1 MLISNEWLKEYVTID
16 DSVSNLAERITRT
29 GIEVDD
35 LIDYTKDIK
44 NLVVGFVKSKDK
56 HPDADKLN
64 VCQVDIG
71 EDEPVQIVCGAPN
84 VDAGQYVIVAKVGGR
99 LPGGIKIKRAK
110 LRGERSEG
118 MICSLQEIGISSNY
132 IPKSFESGIYVFS
145 ESQVPGTDA
154 LQALY
159 LDDQVM
165 EFDLTPNRADAL
177 SMIGTAYEVAAL
189 YNTKMT
195 KPDTT
200 SNELEL
206 SANDELTVTI
216 ENEDKVPY
224 YSARVVHDV
233 TIEPSPIWMQ
243 ARLIKAGIR
252 PINNVV
258 DISNYVLLEYGQPL
272 HMFDQDAIGSQQI
285 VVRQANEGE
294 KMTTLDDT
302 ERELLTSDIVITN
315 GQTPIALAG
324 VMGGDFSEVKE
335 QTSNIVIEGAIFD
348 PVSIRHTSRRL
359 NLRSESSSRFEK
371 GIATEFVD
379 EAVDRACYLLQT
391 YANGKVLKDRVSS
404 GELGAFITPID
415 ITADKINR
423 TIGFDLSQ
431 NDIVTIFNQLG
442 FDTEINDD
450 VITVLVPSRRKDI
463 TIKED
468 LIEEVAR
475 IYGYDD
481 IPSTLPV
488 FDKVTSGQLTDR
500 QYKTRMVK
508 EVLEGAGLDQAITY
522 SLVSK
527 EDATAFSM
535 QQRQT
540 IDLLMPM
547 SEAHASLRQSLL
559 PHLIEA
565 ASYNVARKNKDVKLF
580 EIGNVFF
587 ANGEGE
593 LPDQVEYLSGI
604 LTGDYV
610 VNQWQGKK
618 ETVDFY
624 LAKGVVDR
632 VSEKLNLEFS
642 YRRADI
648 DGLHPG
654 RTAEILL
661 ENKVVGFIGE
671 LHPTLAA
678 DNDLKRTYVFELNF
692 DALMSVSVGYIN
704 YQPIPRFPGMSRD
717 IALEVDQNIP
727 AADLLST
734 IHAHGGNILK
744 DTLVFDVYQGE
755 HLEKGKKSIAIR
767 LNYLDTEETL
777 TDERVSKVQ
786 AEIEAALIEQG
797 EVVEI
802 GRAHV

>member
-44 NLVVGFVKSKDK
+44 NLVVGFVKSKEK

-145 ESQVPGTDA
+145 EAQVPGTDA

-450 VITVLVPSRRKDI
+450 VITVQVPSRRKDI

-488 FDKVTSGQLTDR
+488 FEKVTSGQLTDR

-661 ENKVVGFIGE
+661 ENKIVGFIGE

-692 DALMSVSVGYIN
+692 DALMAVSVGYIN
-704 YQPIPRFPGMSRD
+704 YHPIPRFPGMSRD

-786 AEIEAALIEQG
+786 AEIEAALIEQSA
-797 EVVEI
+797 VI
-802 GRAHV
+802 R

>member
-527 EDATAFSM
+527 KDATAFSM

-797 EVVEI
+797 AVI
-802 GRAHV
+802 R

>member
-44 NLVVGFVKSKDK
+44 NLVVGFVKSKEK

-195 KPDTT
+195 KPETT

-335 QTSNIVIEGAIFD
+335 HTSNIVIEGAIFD
-348 PVSIRHTSRRL
+348 SVSIRHTSRRL

-450 VITVLVPSRRKDI
+450 VITVQVPSRRKDI

-488 FDKVTSGQLTDR
+488 FEKVTSGQLTDR

-527 EDATAFSM
+527 EDATAFAM

-632 VSEKLNLEFS
+632 VAEKLNLEFS

-692 DALMSVSVGYIN
+692 DALMAVSVGYIN

-717 IALEVDQNIP
+717 IALEVNQNIP

-786 AEIEAALIEQG
+786 AEFEAALIKQG
-797 EVVEI
+797 AVI
-802 GRAHV
+802 R

>member
-1 MLISNEWLKEYVTID
+1 MLISNEWLKEYVTIN

-44 NLVVGFVKSKDK
+44 NLVVGFVKSKEK

-132 IPKSFESGIYVFS
+132 VPKTFESGIYVFS
-145 ESQVPGTDA
+145 EAQVPGTDA

-450 VITVLVPSRRKDI
+450 VITVQVPSRRKDI

-692 DALMSVSVGYIN
+692 DALMAVSVGYIN

-797 EVVEI
+797 AVI
-802 GRAHV
+802 R

>member
-44 NLVVGFVKSKDK
+44 NLVVGFVKSKEK

-132 IPKSFESGIYVFS
+132 VPKTFESGIYVFS
-145 ESQVPGTDA
+145 EAQVPGTDA

-195 KPDTT
+195 KPDIT

-216 ENEDKVPY
+216 ENADKVPY

-692 DALMSVSVGYIN
+692 DALMAVSVGYIN

-797 EVVEI
+797 AVI
-802 GRAHV
+802 R

>member
-224 YSARVVHDV
+224 YSARVLHDV

-797 EVVEI
+797 AVI
-802 GRAHV
+802 R

>member
-44 NLVVGFVKSKDK
+44 NLVVGFVKSKEK

-145 ESQVPGTDA
+145 EAQVPGTDA

-159 LDDQVM
+159 LDNQVM

-692 DALMSVSVGYIN
+692 DALMAVSVGYIN

-797 EVVEI
+797 AVI
-802 GRAHV
+802 R

>member
-44 NLVVGFVKSKDK
+44 NLVVGFVKSKEK

-145 ESQVPGTDA
+145 EAQVPGTDA

-195 KPDTT
+195 KPETT
-200 SNELEL
+200 SNELDL

-671 LHPTLAA
+671 LHPILAA

-692 DALMSVSVGYIN
+692 DALMAVSVGYIN

-717 IALEVDQNIP
+717 IALEVDKNIP

-797 EVVEI
+797 AVI
-802 GRAHV
+802 R

>member
-44 NLVVGFVKSKDK
+44 NLVVGFVKSKEK

-132 IPKSFESGIYVFS
+132 VPKTFESGIYVFS
-145 ESQVPGTDA
+145 EAQVPGTDA

-206 SANDELTVTI
+206 SANNELTVTI

-294 KMTTLDDT
+294 KMTTLDGT

-404 GELGAFITPID
+404 GELCAFITPID

-450 VITVLVPSRRKDI
+450 VITVQVPSRRKDI

-488 FDKVTSGQLTDR
+488 FEKVTSGQLTDR

-661 ENKVVGFIGE
+661 ENKIVGFIGE

-797 EVVEI
+797 AVI
-802 GRAHV
+802 R

>member
-44 NLVVGFVKSKDK
+44 NLVVGFVKSKEK

-99 LPGGIKIKRAK
+99 MPGGIKIKRAK

-145 ESQVPGTDA
+145 EAQVPGTDA

-195 KPDTT
+195 KPETT
-200 SNELEL
+200 SNELDL

-610 VNQWQGKK
+610 VNQWQDKK

-671 LHPTLAA
+671 LHPILAA

-692 DALMSVSVGYIN
+692 DALMAVSVGYIN

-797 EVVEI
+797 AVI
-802 GRAHV
+802 R

>member
-16 DSVSNLAERITRT
+16 DSVSDLAERITRT

-44 NLVVGFVKSKDK
+44 NLVVGFVKSKEK

-145 ESQVPGTDA
+145 EAQVPGTDA

-692 DALMSVSVGYIN
+692 DALMAVSVGYIN

-797 EVVEI
+797 AVI
-802 GRAHV
+802 R

>member
-44 NLVVGFVKSKDK
+44 NLVVGFVKSKEK

-145 ESQVPGTDA
+145 EAQVPGTDA

-618 ETVDFY
+618 DTVDFY

-692 DALMSVSVGYIN
+692 DALMAVSVGYIN

-797 EVVEI
+797 AVI
-802 GRAHV
+802 R

>member
-44 NLVVGFVKSKDK
+44 NLVVGFVKSKEK

-132 IPKSFESGIYVFS
+132 VPKTFESGIYVFS
-145 ESQVPGTDA
+145 EAQVPGTDA

-206 SANDELTVTI
+206 SANNELTVTI

-294 KMTTLDDT
+294 KMTTLDGT
-302 ERELLTSDIVITN
+302 ERQLLTSDIVITN

-450 VITVLVPSRRKDI
+450 VITVQVPSRRKDI

-488 FDKVTSGQLTDR
+488 FEKVTSGQLTDR

-661 ENKVVGFIGE
+661 ENKIVGFIGE

-797 EVVEI
+797 AVI
-802 GRAHV
+802 R

>member
-44 NLVVGFVKSKDK
+44 NLVVGFVKSKEK

-84 VDAGQYVIVAKVGGR
+84 VDAGQYVIVAKVGGK

-132 IPKSFESGIYVFS
+132 VPKTFESGIYVFS
-145 ESQVPGTDA
+145 EAQVPGTDA

-206 SANDELTVTI
+206 SANNELTVTI

-294 KMTTLDDT
+294 KMTTLDGT
-302 ERELLTSDIVITN
+302 ECELLTSDIVITN

-450 VITVLVPSRRKDI
+450 VITVQVPSRRKDI

-488 FDKVTSGQLTDR
+488 FEKVTSGQLTDR

-661 ENKVVGFIGE
+661 ENKIVGFIGE

-797 EVVEI
+797 AVI
-802 GRAHV
+802 R

>member
-16 DSVSNLAERITRT
+16 DSVSNLAERITCT

-44 NLVVGFVKSKDK
+44 NLVVGFVKSKEK

-195 KPDTT
+195 KPETT
-200 SNELEL
+200 SNELEV

-335 QTSNIVIEGAIFD
+335 HTSNIVIEGAIFD
-348 PVSIRHTSRRL
+348 SVSIRHTSRRL

-450 VITVLVPSRRKDI
+450 VITVQVPSRRKDI

-488 FDKVTSGQLTDR
+488 FEKVTSGQLTDR

-527 EDATAFSM
+527 EDATAFAM

-632 VSEKLNLEFS
+632 VAEKLNLEFS

-692 DALMSVSVGYIN
+692 DALMAVSVGYIN

-717 IALEVDQNIP
+717 IALEVNQNIP

-797 EVVEI
+797 AVI
-802 GRAHV
+802 R

>member
-44 NLVVGFVKSKDK
+44 NLVVGFVKSKEK
-56 HPDADKLN
+56 HPDADKIN

-132 IPKSFESGIYVFS
+132 VPKTFESGIYVFS
-145 ESQVPGTDA
+145 EAQVPGTDA

-206 SANDELTVTI
+206 SANNELTVTI

-294 KMTTLDDT
+294 KMTTLDGT

-450 VITVLVPSRRKDI
+450 VITVQVPSRRKDI

-488 FDKVTSGQLTDR
+488 FEKVTSGQLTDR

-661 ENKVVGFIGE
+661 ENKIVGFIGE

-797 EVVEI
+797 AVI
-802 GRAHV
+802 R

>member
-44 NLVVGFVKSKDK
+44 NLVVGFVKSKEK

-145 ESQVPGTDA
+145 EAQVPGTDA

-195 KPDTT
+195 KPETT
-200 SNELEL
+200 SNELDL

-294 KMTTLDDT
+294 KMTTLGDT

-671 LHPTLAA
+671 LHPILAA

-692 DALMSVSVGYIN
+692 DALMAVSVGYIN

-797 EVVEI
+797 AVI
-802 GRAHV
+802 R

>member
-44 NLVVGFVKSKDK
+44 NLVVGFVKSKEK

-195 KPDTT
+195 KPETT

-335 QTSNIVIEGAIFD
+335 HTSNIVIEGAIFD
-348 PVSIRHTSRRL
+348 SVSIRHTSRRL

-450 VITVLVPSRRKDI
+450 VITVQVPSRRKDI

-488 FDKVTSGQLTDR
+488 FEKVTSGQLTDR

-527 EDATAFSM
+527 EDATAFAM

-565 ASYNVARKNKDVKLF
+565 ASYNMARKNKDVKLF

-632 VSEKLNLEFS
+632 VAEKLNLEFS

-692 DALMSVSVGYIN
+692 DALMAVSVGYIN

-717 IALEVDQNIP
+717 IALEVNQNIP

-786 AEIEAALIEQG
+786 AEIEAALIKQG
-797 EVVEI
+797 AVI
-802 GRAHV
+802 R

>member
-44 NLVVGFVKSKDK
+44 NLVVGFVKSKEK

-64 VCQVDIG
+64 ICQVDIG

-132 IPKSFESGIYVFS
+132 VPKSFESGIYVFS

-335 QTSNIVIEGAIFD
+335 HTSNIVIEGAIFD

-450 VITVLVPSRRKDI
+450 VITVQVPSRRKDI

-488 FDKVTSGQLTDR
+488 FEKVTSGQLTDR

-527 EDATAFSM
+527 EDATAFAM

-547 SEAHASLRQSLL
+547 SEAHASLRRSLL

-692 DALMSVSVGYIN
+692 DALMAVSVGYIN

-797 EVVEI
+797 AVI
-802 GRAHV
+802 R

>member
-16 DSVSNLAERITRT
+16 DSVSDLAERITRT

-44 NLVVGFVKSKDK
+44 NLVVGFVKSKEK

-195 KPDTT
+195 KPETT

-206 SANDELTVTI
+206 SANAELTVTI

-692 DALMSVSVGYIN
+692 DALMAVSVGYIN

-797 EVVEI
+797 AVI
-802 GRAHV
+802 R

>member
-44 NLVVGFVKSKDK
+44 NLVVGFVKSKEK

-195 KPDTT
+195 KPETT

-335 QTSNIVIEGAIFD
+335 HTSNIVIEGAIFD
-348 PVSIRHTSRRL
+348 SVSIRHTSRRL

-450 VITVLVPSRRKDI
+450 VITVQVPSRRKDI

-488 FDKVTSGQLTDR
+488 FEKVTSGQLTDR

-527 EDATAFSM
+527 EDATAFAM

-632 VSEKLNLEFS
+632 VAEKLNLEFS

-692 DALMSVSVGYIN
+692 DALMAVSVGYIN
-704 YQPIPRFPGMSRD
+704 YQPIPIFPGMSRD
-717 IALEVDQNIP
+717 IALEVNQNIP

-786 AEIEAALIEQG
+786 AEIEAALIKQG
-797 EVVEI
+797 AVI
-802 GRAHV
+802 R

>member
-44 NLVVGFVKSKDK
+44 NLVVGFVKSKEK

-145 ESQVPGTDA
+145 EAQVPGTDA

-195 KPDTT
+195 KPETT
-200 SNELEL
+200 SNEIEL

-272 HMFDQDAIGSQQI
+272 HMFDQDAIGSQKI

-335 QTSNIVIEGAIFD
+335 HTSNIVVEGAIFD

-391 YANGKVLKDRVSS
+391 YANGKVLKNRVSS

-415 ITADKINR
+415 ITAEKINR

-450 VITVLVPSRRKDI
+450 VITVQVPSRRKDI

-488 FDKVTSGQLTDR
+488 FEKVTSGQLTDR

-527 EDATAFSM
+527 EDATVFAM

-618 ETVDFY
+618 EMVDFY

-632 VSEKLNLEFS
+632 VAEKLNLEFS

-692 DALMSVSVGYIN
+692 DSLMAVSVGYIN

-797 EVVEI
+797 AVI
-802 GRAHV
+802 R

>member
-16 DSVSNLAERITRT
+16 DSVSDLAERITRT

-44 NLVVGFVKSKDK
+44 NLVVGFVKSKEK

-195 KPDTT
+195 KPETT

-233 TIEPSPIWMQ
+233 TIEPSLIWMQ

-692 DALMSVSVGYIN
+692 DALMAVSVGYIN

-797 EVVEI
+797 AVI
-802 GRAHV
+802 R

>member
-44 NLVVGFVKSKDK
+44 NLVVGFVKSKEK

-132 IPKSFESGIYVFS
+132 VPKTFESGIYVFS
-145 ESQVPGTDA
+145 EAQVPGTDA

-195 KPDTT
+195 KPETT

-216 ENEDKVPY
+216 ENENKVPY

-371 GIATEFVD
+371 GIVTEFVD

-450 VITVLVPSRRKDI
+450 VITVQVPSRRKDI

-692 DALMSVSVGYIN
+692 DALMAVSVGYIN

-797 EVVEI
+797 AVI
-802 GRAHV
+802 RL

>member
-16 DSVSNLAERITRT
+16 DSVSDLAERITRT

-44 NLVVGFVKSKDK
+44 NLVVGFVKSKEK

-195 KPDTT
+195 KPETT

-618 ETVDFY
+618 ETIDFY

-692 DALMSVSVGYIN
+692 DALMAVSVGYIN

-797 EVVEI
+797 AVI
-802 GRAHV
+802 R

>member
-44 NLVVGFVKSKDK
+44 NLVVGFVKSKEK

-132 IPKSFESGIYVFS
+132 IPKSFESGIFVFS

-195 KPDTT
+195 KPETT

-243 ARLIKAGIR
+243 VRLIKAGIR

-335 QTSNIVIEGAIFD
+335 HTSNIVIEGAIFD

-450 VITVLVPSRRKDI
+450 VITVQVPSRRKDI

-488 FDKVTSGQLTDR
+488 FEKVTSGQLTDR

-527 EDATAFSM
+527 EDATAFAM

-565 ASYNVARKNKDVKLF
+565 TSYNVARKNKDVKLF

-661 ENKVVGFIGE
+661 ENKVIGFIGE

-692 DALMSVSVGYIN
+692 DALMAVSVGYIN

-797 EVVEI
+797 AVI
-802 GRAHV
+802 R

>member
-44 NLVVGFVKSKDK
+44 NLVVGFVKSKEK

-159 LDDQVM
+159 LNDQVM

-195 KPDTT
+195 KPETT

-294 KMTTLDDT
+294 KMITLDDT

-335 QTSNIVIEGAIFD
+335 HTSNIVIEGAIFD
-348 PVSIRHTSRRL
+348 SVSIRHTSRRL

-450 VITVLVPSRRKDI
+450 VITVQVPSRRKDI

-488 FDKVTSGQLTDR
+488 FEKVTSGQLTDR

-527 EDATAFSM
+527 EDATAFAM

-678 DNDLKRTYVFELNF
+678 ENDLKRTYVFELNF
-692 DALMSVSVGYIN
+692 DALMAVSVGYIN

-797 EVVEI
+797 AVI
-802 GRAHV
+802 R

>member
-44 NLVVGFVKSKDK
+44 NLVVGFVKSKEK

-71 EDEPVQIVCGAPN
+71 EDEPVQIICGAPN

-132 IPKSFESGIYVFS
+132 IPKSFESGIFVFS

-195 KPDTT
+195 KPETT

-243 ARLIKAGIR
+243 VRLIKAGIR

-335 QTSNIVIEGAIFD
+335 HTSNIVIEGAIFD

-450 VITVLVPSRRKDI
+450 VITVQVPSRRKDI

-488 FDKVTSGQLTDR
+488 FEKVTSGQLTDR

-527 EDATAFSM
+527 EDATAFAM

-661 ENKVVGFIGE
+661 ENKVIGFIGE

-692 DALMSVSVGYIN
+692 DALMAVSVGYIN

-797 EVVEI
+797 AVI
-802 GRAHV
+802 R

>member
-16 DSVSNLAERITRT
+16 DSVSNLADRITRT

-44 NLVVGFVKSKDK
+44 NLVVGFVKSKEK

-132 IPKSFESGIYVFS
+132 IPKSFESGIFVFS

-195 KPDTT
+195 KPETT

-243 ARLIKAGIR
+243 VRLIKAGIR

-335 QTSNIVIEGAIFD
+335 HTSNIVIEGAIFD

-450 VITVLVPSRRKDI
+450 VITVQVPSRRKDI

-488 FDKVTSGQLTDR
+488 FEKVTSGQLTDR

-527 EDATAFSM
+527 EDATAFAM

-661 ENKVVGFIGE
+661 ENKVIGFIGE

-692 DALMSVSVGYIN
+692 DALMAVSVGYIN

-797 EVVEI
+797 AVI
-802 GRAHV
+802 R

>member
-44 NLVVGFVKSKDK
+44 NLVVGFVKSKEK

-195 KPDTT
+195 KPETT

-335 QTSNIVIEGAIFD
+335 HTSNIVIEGAIFD

-404 GELGAFITPID
+404 GELSAFITPID

-450 VITVLVPSRRKDI
+450 VITVQVPSRRKDI

-488 FDKVTSGQLTDR
+488 FEKVTSGQLTDR

-527 EDATAFSM
+527 EDATAFAM

-678 DNDLKRTYVFELNF
+678 DDDLKRTYVFELNF
-692 DALMSVSVGYIN
+692 DALMAVSVGYIN

-717 IALEVDQNIP
+717 IALEVNQNIP

-797 EVVEI
+797 AVI
-802 GRAHV
+802 R

>member
-44 NLVVGFVKSKDK
+44 NLVVGFVKSKEK

-159 LDDQVM
+159 LNDQVM

-195 KPDTT
+195 KPETT

-233 TIEPSPIWMQ
+233 TIEPSPIWIQ

-335 QTSNIVIEGAIFD
+335 HTSNIVIEGAIFD
-348 PVSIRHTSRRL
+348 SVSIRHTSRRL

-450 VITVLVPSRRKDI
+450 VITVQVPSRRKDI

-488 FDKVTSGQLTDR
+488 FEKVTSGQLTDR

-527 EDATAFSM
+527 EDATAFAM

-678 DNDLKRTYVFELNF
+678 ENDLKRTYVFELNF
-692 DALMSVSVGYIN
+692 DALMAVSVGYIN

-797 EVVEI
+797 AVI
-802 GRAHV
+802 R

>member
-16 DSVSNLAERITRT
+16 DSVSDLAERITRT

-44 NLVVGFVKSKDK
+44 NLVVGFVKSKEK

-195 KPDTT
+195 KPETT

-593 LPDQVEYLSGI
+593 LPVQVEYLSGI

-692 DALMSVSVGYIN
+692 DALMAVSVGYIN

-797 EVVEI
+797 AVI
-802 GRAHV
+802 R